1 MTDFVLCYIEGKRY
15 PRAACH
21 RHHLDP
27 RYTGGSDS
35 PDNLV
40 WLSANAHSLVHR
52 AAQLIRTGR
61 PGHAQDLA
69 MKAYPSPAMR
79 HRFMNVVKS
88 EVEAAHAA
96 KEAGTGKREI
106 TMEIPI
112 QAEDY
117 SKLKLLVADKRI
129 DGKRVTIQEYVLR
142 LILNHVYKHT
152 QR

>member
-1 MTDFVLCYIEGKRY
+1 
-15 PRAACH
+15 
-21 RHHLDP
+21 
-27 RYTGGSDS
+27 
-35 PDNLV
+35 
-40 WLSANAHSLVHR
+40 
-52 AAQLIRTGR
+52 
-61 PGHAQDLA
+61 
-69 MKAYPSPAMR
+69 MR